1 VALLNDE
8 DQATTLNAFGIPE
21 SARVAP
27 FQPVAQTPQ
36 STDRSRTLNVVIVA
50 LIVIVL
56 ILGVLLAIV
65 IARSRR
71 AVSSR

>member
-27 FQPVAQTPQ
+27 V
-36 STDRSRTLNVVIVA
+36 N
-50 LIVIVL
+50 
-56 ILGVLLAIV
+56 LLLKRLSPPIDHEP
-65 IARSRR
+65 
-71 AVSSR
+71 